1 MSNNKEE
8 IKNLLKI
15 TKKKEKEDKKKTDK
29 KWFTKVIILTFV
41 LSFGMSYISNSA
53 IPNINI
59 VFGLIVTLLFILLG
73 IVFDI
78 IGVAVTSA
86 DESVFHSMSSRKIK
100 GANVAV
106 MFKKN
111 ASKVSNFC
119 CDVIGDI
126 CGVISGAAGITIAE
140 GIAYKYNFDI
150 LLINLLFAAIISSL
164 TIGGKALGKSF
175 AINKSNIILYEFA
188 KIVSIFYKG

>member
-1 MSNNKEE
+1 
-8 IKNLLKI
+8 
-15 TKKKEKEDKKKTDK
+15 
-29 KWFTKVIILTFV
+29 
-41 LSFGMSYISNSA
+41 MSYISNSA

-73 IVFDI
+73 IIFDI

-175 AINKSNIILYEFA
+175 AINKSKIILYEFA
-188 KIVSIFYKG
+188 KIVSLFYKSK